1 MFSSI
6 YKKAIPHTYNK
17 LRAQIFTLM
26 IVLFTGIGFSASAN
40 DEGEACTQSN
50 YDHDLAEANGHL
62 PYLSTYNRLAHDVIR
77 SSIKNGFI
85 IGVEKFNNQNVE
97 GNNTRRD
104 VDKALYETY
113 ITSYSANNSKY
124 PKVTQIRNFALG
136 KFKSDPKWPVVSHI
150 IEYKNYEKSKV
161 LNPYKKANGDF
172 ETGKINRS
180 LEINR
185 SLKQGLDALHG
196 AFLDRLRSRI
206 KSGNYTHIF
215 FISMGWNNDQ
225 GVALCRYKT
234 LMAETEKAMRVLNKP
249 FKPLVVGFT
258 WPSVWLTT
266 HKLWLVR
273 KLGHLASVFNKAND
287 ADEVGVLHG
296 NLILNRLIPKA
307 NVKNLPVVVIGHSYG
322 ARLAGRAIFSRS
334 LLKQGA
340 LGNGPDLA
348 LLLQPAYSAQRHMI
362 GKGLEGYPF
371 AQIENLNTAFFVTSS
386 KKDKANPIA
395 IWSRHFGGFLGLRKA
410 YKDQTTFR
418 VINKGSGLK
427 DTLRDLPGSKAGV
440 PNVIDATGFIT
451 NHNEIYS
458 DKVGTLLAALLVEYT
473 Y

>member
-1 MFSSI
+1 MFSSVCENT
-6 YKKAIPHTYNK
+6 IPPIYNK
-17 LRAQIFTLM
+17 LRAQIFTLV
-26 IVLFTGIGFSASAN
+26 IVFFTGIGFSVSA
-40 DEGEACTQSN
+40 DDKGEACTQNN
-50 YDHDLAEANGHL
+50 YDHDLAETNGHL
-62 PYLSTYNRLAHDVIR
+62 PYLSTYNRLAHDLIR

-97 GNNTRRD
+97 NDDIRD
-104 VDKALYETY
+104 MDKALYETY

-124 PKVTQIRNFALG
+124 PKATQIRNFALK

-150 IEYKNYEKSKV
+150 IEYKNNNKSRI
-161 LNPYKKANGDF
+161 LNPYKKADGDF
-172 ETGKINRS
+172 ETDK
-180 LEINR
+180 INR

-196 AFLDRLRSRI
+196 VFLHRLRSRI

-225 GVALCRYKT
+225 GVSLCRYAT
-234 LMAETEKAMRVLNKP
+234 LMTETEKAMQILNKP

-287 ADEVGVLHG
+287 ADEVGVFHG

-307 NVKNLPVVVIGHSYG
+307 NTKNLPVVVIGHSYG
-322 ARLAGRAIFSRS
+322 ARLAGRAVFSRS

-340 LGNGPDLA
+340 LGDGPNLV

-362 GKGLEGYPF
+362 DRGLEGYPF
-371 AQIENLNTAFFVTSS
+371 APIENLNTAFFVTSS
-386 KKDKANPIA
+386 KKDKANPVA
-395 IWSRHFGGFLGLRKA
+395 IWSRHFGGFWGIRKA
-410 YKDQTTFR
+410 RKNPEIFR
-418 VINKGSGLK
+418 LIKKGSGLK
-427 DTLRDLPGSKAGV
+427 DTLRDLPGSKTGV
-440 PNVIDATGFIT
+440 PNVIDATHFISE
-451 NHNEIYS
+451 HNEIYS
-458 DKVGTLLAALLVEYT
+458 PKIGTLLAALLVEYT
-473 Y
+473 H